1 MASIDRTAYPRLN
14 KPLNSYELQSFYE
27 LSEDERRFINLL
39 AKGKSQILTLS
50 VLLKTR
56 QKLGYFP
63 AIRDVPKQ
71 VVQYLAEQLGHPQE
85 TEIIDETRLRTSLQR
100 YKNTI
105 RMYLGSK
112 SYGAEGLEQM
122 EKVIRNAAFTMSD
135 PADLIN
141 AAVEELV
148 KVNIEL
154 PAFSTLDRAA
164 GNIRQKVHTELY
176 ARMTDG
182 LTVRQ
187 EKILEALLV
196 VPFGEK
202 FTLFNRLKQSPG
214 TPTLGHIRLWAE
226 HLEEIESILDPS
238 SFLKGIPHTKIRQ
251 FAAEV
256 DALQV
261 RDMLDIRHPGKRY
274 SLLLCLLQHAQTR
287 TRDELV
293 EMFLRRMRRTKN
305 AAQEKLKDLQDRH
318 RDLEET
324 LVSAMGQILYKAR
337 TKNKTLQDLG
347 QDVRTILEK
356 QGGTEQL
363 LHQYESVSA
372 YHQNNYLP
380 LFWDIHAKSR
390 SVLFRVLSLLRIRSA
405 SQDESLIK
413 ALEFVTEHRNTRRD
427 YLPFGIDI
435 SFASQNWQNFVV
447 TRENKI
453 RFLDRRSLEVCVFTH
468 VADALAC
475 GDLYVEGAETYND
488 PRTQL
493 FPWSECK
500 KRLAD
505 YCAGVGLPGTPEEF
519 VSTLREQLTKTSAR
533 IDASFPDNSALWIDE
548 NGTPHLRRQEKAP
561 KPENLKIFQD
571 ELRARMPERH
581 LLDILKYANHWAGYT
596 RHFGPPS
603 GSDPKLSDAE
613 MRYIFAVFGNGCLL
627 GDSQTARHA
636 PPSIDRQILGH
647 INAQHISIE
656 KLEAALN
663 DLINEYTRF
672 HLPAFWGTG
681 QAAIADGTHIKLTE
695 NNLLGERHIRYGAYG
710 GIAYHHISDNYVAL
724 FCNFIACG
732 VWEGVYI
739 LDGLLQNTSDIQPD
753 TLHADT
759 HGQSE
764 PVFGLAHLL
773 GIKLFPRMRNWNDVI
788 FYRPERGTKYKHID
802 AIFTDTI
809 DWKLIEMHWQDMMQ
823 VVLSIQAGKVLPS
836 MLLRK
841 LGSKNRK
848 NKLYRAFRELGRVER
863 TIFLLRYISEDEFR
877 FSIRAETTK
886 MESFHDFLDWIAFG
900 GTVIKSGDP
909 VEQAKRM
916 KYMDVVANAIMLQNV
931 ADLTDALNRPSYI
944 IAVIRCQISK
954 I

>member
-274 SLLLCLLQHAQTR
+274 SLLL
-287 TRDELV
+287 
-293 EMFLRRMRRTKN
+293 
-305 AAQEKLKDLQDRH
+305 
-318 RDLEET
+318 
-324 LVSAMGQILYKAR
+324 
-337 TKNKTLQDLG
+337 
-347 QDVRTILEK
+347 
-356 QGGTEQL
+356 
-363 LHQYESVSA
+363 
-372 YHQNNYLP
+372 
-380 LFWDIHAKSR
+380 
-390 SVLFRVLSLLRIRSA
+390 
-405 SQDESLIK
+405 
-413 ALEFVTEHRNTRRD
+413 
-427 YLPFGIDI
+427 
-435 SFASQNWQNFVV
+435 
-447 TRENKI
+447 
-453 RFLDRRSLEVCVFTH
+453 
-468 VADALAC
+468 
-475 GDLYVEGAETYND
+475 
-488 PRTQL
+488 
-493 FPWSECK
+493 
-500 KRLAD
+500 
-505 YCAGVGLPGTPEEF
+505 
-519 VSTLREQLTKTSAR
+519 
-533 IDASFPDNSALWIDE
+533 
-548 NGTPHLRRQEKAP
+548 
-561 KPENLKIFQD
+561 
-571 ELRARMPERH
+571 
-581 LLDILKYANHWAGYT
+581 
-596 RHFGPPS
+596 
-603 GSDPKLSDAE
+603 
-613 MRYIFAVFGNGCLL
+613 
-627 GDSQTARHA
+627 
-636 PPSIDRQILGH
+636 
-647 INAQHISIE
+647 
-656 KLEAALN
+656 
-663 DLINEYTRF
+663 
-672 HLPAFWGTG
+672 
-681 QAAIADGTHIKLTE
+681 
-695 NNLLGERHIRYGAYG
+695 
-710 GIAYHHISDNYVAL
+710 
-724 FCNFIACG
+724 
-732 VWEGVYI
+732 
-739 LDGLLQNTSDIQPD
+739 
-753 TLHADT
+753 
-759 HGQSE
+759 
-764 PVFGLAHLL
+764 
-773 GIKLFPRMRNWNDVI
+773 
-788 FYRPERGTKYKHID
+788 
-802 AIFTDTI
+802 
-809 DWKLIEMHWQDMMQ
+809 
-823 VVLSIQAGKVLPS
+823 
-836 MLLRK
+836 
-841 LGSKNRK
+841 
-848 NKLYRAFRELGRVER
+848 
-863 TIFLLRYISEDEFR
+863 
-877 FSIRAETTK
+877 
-886 MESFHDFLDWIAFG
+886 
-900 GTVIKSGDP
+900 
-909 VEQAKRM
+909 
-916 KYMDVVANAIMLQNV
+916 
-931 ADLTDALNRPSYI
+931 
-944 IAVIRCQISK
+944 
-954 I
+954 